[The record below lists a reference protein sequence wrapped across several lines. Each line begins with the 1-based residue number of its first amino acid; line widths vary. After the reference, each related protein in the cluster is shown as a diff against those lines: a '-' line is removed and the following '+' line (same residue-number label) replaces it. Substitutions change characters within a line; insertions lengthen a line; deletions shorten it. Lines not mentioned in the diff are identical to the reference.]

1 MDGYDRS
8 STFTTRKR
16 YRDDWSYE
24 ESYKHIQYGT
34 TEIQL
39 NRMKKYILTLG
50 DPVSILL
57 EVKNV

>member
-1 MDGYDRS
+1 MTAVQRLQAEKDIEVH
-8 STFTTRKR
+8 
-16 YRDDWSYE
+16 DWSYE

-50 DPVSILL
+50 DPVSI
-57 EVKNV
+57 